1 MGVHHFGA
9 FFDRPS
15 RERDYLW
22 GRIDGCCQLIALT
35 IDVLREHGSTGAV
48 DSKALMRQAC
58 VAVLEEEW
66 HHVPEAR
73 DLAEHLWHQVSAD
86 PPPA

>member
-22 GRIDGCCQLIALT
+22 GRIDGCCQLIALV
-35 IDVLREHGSTGAV
+35 IDSASASGGA
-48 DSKALMRQAC
+48 SGGIAPTALMRRAC

-66 HHVPEAR
+66 HHVPGCA
-73 DLAEHLWHQVSAD
+73 
-86 PPPA
+86 